1 MMEAELYPTV
11 FLIAKSGGRANPTGK
26 EEKRIRE
33 RRQAIEKAEAAVARA
48 EEEAAS
54 LEATLADPATY
65 QDADKAARLAREY
78 QQKKDEIDR
87 LYQAWE
93 ALEAEE

>member
-1 MMEAELYPTV
+1 MTRTAQEKE
-11 FLIAKSGGRANPTGK
+11 KRRSRE

-33 RRQAIEKAEAAVARA
+33 RKQALEKAEAAVAWA
-48 EEEAAS
+48 EEEAAA

-65 QDADKAARLAREY
+65 QDADKAARLAKEY

>member
-1 MMEAELYPTV
+1 M
-11 FLIAKSGGRANPTGK
+11 
-26 EEKRIRE
+26 
-33 RRQAIEKAEAAVARA
+33 ARA
-48 EEEAAS
+48 EEEAAA

-65 QDADKAARLAREY
+65 QDADKAARLAKEY